1 VRSVLR
7 MSAIEF
13 RLRYDGDGMLECF
26 REHLILPHRT
36 SWRTFDPLGRL
47 PIGERQRYRR
57 EQTLEVP
64 GDLAAQPSAAR
75 SGATAS
81 GVGQQREDL

>member
-36 SWRTFDPLGRL
+36 AWRTFDPLGRL

-64 GDLAAQPSAAR
+64 GDRGPQPSAAR

-81 GVGQQREDL
+81 GDGQQRQDL